1 MPLVPAD
8 VGGAKDPRPIARRVE
23 YVAIEALLPLA
34 LRQRRGDQELKLGA
48 EQSDAAR
55 AGQVERRDIL
65 TQSRVYHQF
74 DGDAVAGDSGQ
85 VAQGG
90 EVGAAFLGDIEL
102 GVEGGSEGRRGGKGG
117 VRKWRFGLV

>member
-48 EQSDAAR
+48 EQSAAAR

-65 TQSRVYHQF
+65 TPSRVYHQF
-74 DGDAVAGDSGQ
+74 DGHAVAGARGPLPPGR
-85 VAQGG
+85 A
-90 EVGAAFLGDIEL
+90 VGAPRLGTFQLCFDGHSPPL
-102 GVEGGSEGRRGGKGG
+102 RLPARM
-117 VRKWRFGLV
+117 RATP